1 MTTAVIALERFE
13 DEARRLAEAIGGEF
27 LPYAPDVFER
37 AFACYDR
44 IVALMSAGIAVRKC
58 APLLA
63 TKWKDPAVVVVS
75 PDLRFAV
82 PVLGGHHGANDL
94 AREIGTAIGAVPV
107 ISTATEALGRP
118 CVEGV
123 AAATGTVIANPPSTL
138 PVNAAML
145 DGDVPVYMVGGPAIV
160 VASPAVSVL
169 VRGGEYVV
177 GVGCRRGVSAAAVE
191 AAIRSA
197 LAEVGIE
204 VEDVLVYATTGKK
217 RDEPGLRDGVAAL
230 GGVLLCLPD
239 ATLNALTPP
248 SPSRAGL
255 IGLVGVAEPA
265 VLALARRGELVLK
278 KHVYGDVTVAIG
290 R

>member
-1 MTTAVIALERFE
+1 MTTAVIALERFQE
-13 DEARRLAEAIGGEF
+13 EGRRLAVAIEGEF

-37 AFACYDR
+37 AFAGYDR

-58 APLLA
+58 ASLLT
-63 TKWKDPAVVVVS
+63 TKWRDPAVVVVS

-82 PVLGGHHGANDL
+82 PVIGGHHGANDL
-94 AREIGTAIGAVPV
+94 AREIGAAIGAVPV

-145 DGDVPVYMVGGPAIV
+145 DGDVPVYTIGGPAIV
-160 VASPAVSVL
+160 VASQAVSVL

-177 GVGCRRGVSAAAVE
+177 GVGCGRGVSAAAVE
-191 AAIRSA
+191 GAIRSA
-197 LAEVGIE
+197 LVEAGIGPE
-204 VEDVLVYATTGKK
+204 EVLVYATTGKK
-217 RDEPGLRDGVAAL
+217 RDETGLRDGVAAL
-230 GGVLLCLPD
+230 GGVLIFLPD
-239 ATLNALTPP
+239 AALNAQTPP

-265 VLALARRGELVLK
+265 VLALARQGELVLK
-278 KHVYGDVTVAIG
+278 KQIYGDVTVAIG

>member
-204 VEDVLVYATTGKK
+204 VEDVLVYATTEQK